1 MLINGTPVRDT
12 AFKSRLALVWQ
23 SDILLPTA
31 TVRPSI
37 LPSSLLLLT
46 HVQSLMLYIGTW
58 ALLHRARHL

>member
-31 TVRPSI
+31 TVRPF
-37 LPSSLLLLT
+37 PSFAGCSVAICEHLFVLIRI
-46 HVQSLMLYIGTW
+46 HI
-58 ALLHRARHL
+58 HRA

>member
-31 TVRPSI
+31 TVRP
-37 LPSSLLLLT
+37 LLFPLLA
-46 HVQSLMLYIGTW
+46 V
-58 ALLHRARHL
+58 LLASA